1 MPKTHAISI
10 IIHIMPVALEFT
22 SYLFNDM
29 TDTFIECFSV
39 FVLVLTN
46 SLFSSYHLFSFLSM
60 GEGYVIRVTL
70 GLCYSLNVQFLFL
83 SFIFL
88 TRITENAR
96 INTFKCMYM

>member
-10 IIHIMPVALEFT
+10 IIHIMPVAMEFT

-39 FVLVLTN
+39 FVLV
-46 SLFSSYHLFSFLSM
+46 SSYHLFSFLSM